1 MENRYKL
8 ILSTKRS
15 YREAELSAEQSKKVI
30 GTGLESDIRFREED
44 FFEPFVFTAVL
55 DQDRCQLE
63 CGENVYF
70 SAGDAR
76 KLMLSE
82 LTPGGEITVK
92 YRESGVEVM
101 RLHFMVDFDY
111 YPHTY
116 DRRID
121 LSGIQEI
128 RLGDRA
134 GAQIRLGAGRAADCS
149 VLIQKNG
156 SQYVLRPEHTDD
168 TVRLNG
174 NALKYPAALKQLD
187 FIAVGPYSFCFQN
200 GGLYTD
206 SNSDIVYTGVTWT
219 DEKESISRHEY
230 PKFNRSTRIH
240 ELLPEEKI
248 EILDPPNKP
257 KKPKANWAMRLLPAI
272 AMIGVVVLLRGFM
285 STSNITYILLSVCT
299 MGIGVATSV
308 ATIITEKKDYKEES
322 AKREEKYRRY
332 IENKRKTIEE
342 ARAEETR
349 ILENRYI
356 SASREL
362 DQIESL
368 SHGFQFLGLDLL
380 QTPQNS
386 EWTAMMWLIPLLCLV
401 SSWASQFVMMKMQPG
416 MQQQQGCMKVTMY
429 ALPLISVY
437 FSWVMPGAIGFY
449 WIISTLV
456 SFGSTLLM
464 NRFFSPAQLT
474 AKAEAQRAA
483 LRYQEEAAIA
493 ELSPAVQRQLAEKL
507 APSQKTEEKKNVSG
521 QSKKGKNKSKK
532 PAKSGNDAYLG
543 TKK

>member
-206 SNSDIVYTGVTWT
+206 SNSDIVYNGVTWT

-240 ELLPEEKI
+240 EQLPEEKI

-362 DQIESL
+362 DQIE
-368 SHGFQFLGLDLL
+368 
-380 QTPQNS
+380 
-386 EWTAMMWLIPLLCLV
+386 A
-401 SSWASQFVMMKMQPG
+401 
-416 MQQQQGCMKVTMY
+416 
-429 ALPLISVY
+429 
-437 FSWVMPGAIGFY
+437 FSTRPF
-449 WIISTLV
+449 
-456 SFGSTLLM
+456 
-464 NRFFSPAQLT
+464 
-474 AKAEAQRAA
+474 
-483 LRYQEEAAIA
+483 
-493 ELSPAVQRQLAEKL
+493 
-507 APSQKTEEKKNVSG
+507 
-521 QSKKGKNKSKK
+521 
-532 PAKSGNDAYLG
+532 
-543 TKK
+543 